1 MLTRAVKRGVASS
14 WRQSSAHYG
23 GRSWPLAAVMVSNL
37 AATTLFGGSLM
48 LFLVAFIEMLYA
60 RLNPDEFT
68 WFGPEAAMALVSYGA
83 VAFVSSI
90 VPMLITAGINK
101 LYRRRCKTC
110 GR

>member
-1 MLTRAVKRGVASS
+1 MLTRAVQRGIASS

-23 GRSWPLAAVMVSNL
+23 GRSWPLALVMLSNL

-48 LFLVAFIEMLYA
+48 LFLVALAETVYA
-60 RLNPDEFT
+60 ILSPDGFT
-68 WFGPEAAMALVSYGA
+68 WFGPEAAQALIAYGA
-83 VAFVSSI
+83 IAFVGSV
-90 VPMLITAGINK
+90 VPMLLTMGINR